1 VKHMSEGE
9 SIVALVVLGVII
21 LVLSAIL
28 LTLCCL
34 RRRRPGFTN
43 EVLPEGLDEGEGQL
57 AIGYTQEL
65 QRSAKF
71 AEAPPKLSRKAVY
84 DELHLDPAYKVTYV
98 TDVEGN
104 WEYFCSFVERAD
116 GLYWG
121 SLAPGEFV
129 PQLELREGWRFIF
142 GGDAVDKGGAI
153 GGSLRFCLCLV
164 SLKRRYGDRVTI
176 LLGNRDLNKMRLTSE
191 LHPGQLGSAVLGALP
206 GPKWIPEGPKRVT
219 PEQYLRKLAA
229 AALGVAPEE
238 VTDAQLAE
246 RNTMANRLRYILR
259 ETMGADGELERRSS
273 ELQTLGAAGHDL
285 APLLTHALPIASSGE
300 GAALD
305 EAVAS
310 FVASVAPGGWMRE
323 LLDYGEL
330 GVLMGDSLFVHG
342 GLLSRD
348 FTDANEETDC
358 FGHVPGRDDRIG
370 NAPEWLLQLRLW
382 KQRMITE
389 WHQRPYWAEP
399 AAAGAPPHNSRGGE
413 GLMDYCIP
421 KHGPTVVLGRH
432 LDADSMPLPTPYSL
446 MVRCNR
452 AGISRLVVGHTPHGN
467 CPTVIKTAEHDAHL
481 EVVMNDTSYSDMK
494 QPDNRGQACSEFI
507 LYPSCD
513 ARIAGILDDGAPYD
527 YALGQDGGP
536 PSELI
541 GRVELSTLA
550 KRKKNGEPQLRFV
563 KAKMTTGDY
572 LLCHVNG
579 FKYEYEYMTEVDT
592 GNAVGAVAALDEL
605 RESHSRLNPRALGV
619 YASQNSNGPTSSR
632 NGKPDW
638 SCKIERPSAAGLP

>member
-1 VKHMSEGE
+1 
-9 SIVALVVLGVII
+9 
-21 LVLSAIL
+21 
-28 LTLCCL
+28 
-34 RRRRPGFTN
+34 
-43 EVLPEGLDEGEGQL
+43 
-57 AIGYTQEL
+57 
-65 QRSAKF
+65 
-71 AEAPPKLSRKAVY
+71 
-84 DELHLDPAYKVTYV
+84 
-98 TDVEGN
+98 
-104 WEYFCSFVERAD
+104 
-116 GLYWG
+116 
-121 SLAPGEFV
+121 
-129 PQLELREGWRFIF
+129 
-142 GGDAVDKGGAI
+142 
-153 GGSLRFCLCLV
+153 
-164 SLKRRYGDRVTI
+164 
-176 LLGNRDLNKMRLTSE
+176 
-191 LHPGQLGSAVLGALP
+191 
-206 GPKWIPEGPKRVT
+206 
-219 PEQYLRKLAA
+219 
-229 AALGVAPEE
+229 
-238 VTDAQLAE
+238 
-246 RNTMANRLRYILR
+246 MANRLRYILR